1 MEFID
6 VEGAGGARNEDD
18 FIKKIETRSPHTRI
32 DKAVIDFTVSYSE
45 NLYYMFEMR
54 FDDRKARLDRHF
66 LTYKSGPYFVEFG
79 KNRPKISLTRETESY
94 PLIGTAFWKGREY
107 HLDVSREM
115 MAGKLGIGASFA
127 LKRPLEYDD
136 AAEDKSFKMLVYD
149 DYEKLDGQTYEMGV
163 RGKLSLGVVDLS
175 GWYYYGKLIDDEDW
189 LKRLHYDFDDY
200 VKYEADNVLY
210 NEVNYD
216 HYWFGGRASVVVPK
230 NILRA
235 EYIYSKDGYLPR
247 SGYYVEAGQYLKFS
261 PRMENILLL
270 ARYGTLAIGGDFEP
284 KLKDS
289 HTWDRTM
296 ITLAA
301 IAPIA
306 AEIKLKMEYYFLD
319 EKTGDKSVNDDQLL
333 IQLEMKF

>member
-66 LTYKSGPYFVEFG
+66 LTYKSVPYFVEFG

-115 MAGKLGIGASFA
+115 MAGKLEIGTSFA

-175 GWYYYGKLIDDEDW
+175 GWYYY
-189 LKRLHYDFDDY
+189 
-200 VKYEADNVLY
+200 
-210 NEVNYD
+210 
-216 HYWFGGRASVVVPK
+216 
-230 NILRA
+230 
-235 EYIYSKDGYLPR
+235 
-247 SGYYVEAGQYLKFS
+247 
-261 PRMENILLL
+261 
-270 ARYGTLAIGGDFEP
+270 
-284 KLKDS
+284 
-289 HTWDRTM
+289 
-296 ITLAA
+296 
-301 IAPIA
+301 
-306 AEIKLKMEYYFLD
+306 
-319 EKTGDKSVNDDQLL
+319 
-333 IQLEMKF
+333 